1 MTTLQLLL
9 LAIAVVCIAAAV
21 GAFAIAARRGSKDAQ
36 QAWRR
41 TVSRETVAADRTDG
55 PMALVTVGAPEVEVE
70 EEAPAPA
77 PEPEAGV
84 LQPVEQGPL
93 RVVEEE
99 RFEEL
104 SPEEMGVTR
113 RQFFNRALTA
123 TFGAFSAILG
133 VSMLAMV
140 WPKISGGFGSDVVA
154 GSVEDL
160 STELVQPDGSVTPVF
175 IPSAR
180 AYILPISEEEL
191 ARSQFVDTD
200 TSAEGLIALY
210 QRCVHL
216 GCRVPWCQPSQGF
229 ECPCHGSKYDS
240 VGEYFAGPAPRNLDR
255 FGVEVIEGNL
265 VIKTGTIVETARATD
280 RVVEYPQG
288 PSCIGIVTEEVPAEE

>member
-41 TVSRETVAADRTDG
+41 TVSRETVAADRTDR
-55 PMALVTVGAPEVEVE
+55 PHGAGHGRRSRGGGGGGGSSP
-70 EEAPAPA
+70 PNRSRRCRNPS
-77 PEPEAGV
+77 EP
-84 LQPVEQGPL
+84 GPL

-99 RFEEL
+99 RLEEV

-160 STELVQPDGSVTPVF
+160 TTELVQPDGSVTPVF

-191 ARSQFVDTD
+191 ARSQFADTD